1 MTYPITGIR
10 AGWGLN
16 NAVPARREIDEWYT
30 SSDSQ
35 DKDQVNL
42 YIQALIN
49 FQNLHA
55 DEKLSF
61 FQVAGKQRPR
71 HPENRSSLLTQ
82 ASTANLWYRGMKIPI
97 Q

>member
-10 AGWGLN
+10 ACWGPN

-30 SSDSQ
+30 SSDRQ
-35 DKDQVNL
+35 DNDQVNL

-49 FQNLHA
+49 FQNIPA

-61 FQVAGKQRPR
+61 FQVAGKQ
-71 HPENRSSLLTQ
+71 
-82 ASTANLWYRGMKIPI
+82 
-97 Q
+97 

>member
-10 AGWGLN
+10 AGWGPN

-30 SSDSQ
+30 SSDPQ

-49 FQNLHA
+49 FQNIPA

-61 FQVAGKQRPR
+61 FQVAGKQ
-71 HPENRSSLLTQ
+71 
-82 ASTANLWYRGMKIPI
+82 
-97 Q
+97 